1 MKYISCISFRAV
13 GTGGRSSNLV
23 FVVIKE
29 LVESCVTEQQYV
41 RSEGKV
47 KNPCSG
53 LILEFILGF
62 ARSMSI

>member
-1 MKYISCISFRAV
+1 MTV
-13 GTGGRSSNLV
+13 GTGRRSPNLV
-23 FVVIKE
+23 FVFVKE

-53 LILEFILGF
+53 LILEFNLGF
-62 ARSMSI
+62 TRSMSI